1 MIAFQPFRF
10 CWAADSV
17 TPQTTRWSHLGLCLV
32 PDFSICFL
40 FGQRLAQHRKLVFV
54 ARVTGSRT
62 PTSCVTFTFTNNHD
76 PQIIALA
83 TIIEIL
89 LLWQCNKLVCI
100 SNHGKSITEIF
111 FTSFYLSRN
120 LLTIRI
126 FTLNLSAFVSWNIKI
141 PTSFLRGETMSDST
155 FQETET
161 STQRIIEMLKE
172 TVWRETNALN

>member
-1 MIAFQPFRF
+1 MIPFQPFRF

-40 FGQRLAQHRKLVFV
+40 FGQGLTQHRKLVFV

-62 PTSCVTFTFTNNHD
+62 PTSCVTFTFTNNHN

-100 SNHGKSITEIF
+100 SNRGKSITEF
-111 FTSFYLSRN
+111 FLHYLTSQETCWLSGYLHW
-120 LLTIRI
+120 TCQP
-126 FTLNLSAFVSWNIKI
+126 LSAEISRYQHVSWEVKQCQI
-141 PTSFLRGETMSDST
+141 PHSKRLKHQST
-155 FQETET
+155 
-161 STQRIIEMLKE
+161 
-172 TVWRETNALN
+172 